1 MKTKEIYLQS
11 VEEIESAGIKN
22 PRIVVYNLMEKFLN
36 IPRYKI
42 YLEEE
47 IKPEKSK
54 VENFRNAL
62 DRIICGEPFDYV
74 IEKVSFLGK
83 ELKIDQRALIP
94 RPETEALVEMV
105 IENENDFRK
114 NFADIGTGSGAIAIA
129 LAEEF
134 PKSLIFATDISI
146 GALDLAKENA
156 FTNGVE
162 NIIFLEGDCLTPL
175 IPYLEDIEVIIS
187 NPPYIKSDYIR
198 KLDEHI
204 KKYEPLLALNGG
216 KDGLAFYNKL
226 FEGLANR
233 RKKVYLEIA
242 DYSAGHVACMAKK
255 AGYFCEIL
263 RDINDF
269 RRYAVLTPTG
279 Q

>member
-1 MKTKEIYLQS
+1 MKTREFYLQS
-11 VEEIESAGIKN
+11 VKKIESAGIKN

-36 IPRYKI
+36 IQRHKI
-42 YLEEE
+42 HLDEEVQ
-47 IKPEKSK
+47 PEKSK
-54 VENFRNAL
+54 LENFKNAL
-62 DRIICGEPFDYV
+62 NRIISGEPFDYV
-74 IEKVSFLGK
+74 IGKVNFLGK
-83 ELKIDQRALIP
+83 ELKVDQRALIP

-105 IENENDFRK
+105 IENELSFRE
-114 NFADIGTGSGAIAIA
+114 NFADIGTGTGAIAIA
-129 LAEEF
+129 LAKKF
-134 PKSLIFATDISI
+134 PKSLIFATDISR

-156 FTNGVE
+156 FKNGVE

-175 IPYLEDIEVIIS
+175 MLYLDDIEVIVS
-187 NPPYIKSDYIR
+187 NPPYIKSDYIG

-233 RKKVYLEIA
+233 RKKIYLEIA
-242 DYSAGHVACMAKK
+242 DYSAGYVACMARK

-269 RRYAVLTPTG
+269 RRYAFLTPTS